1 MPHLCPQA
9 YNRVVAPEQLVTSG
23 PFALVQHPIYTS
35 YMLLFAGHTLRWV
48 GWVGS
53 AAAGFVRRL
62 ISAGLVLLLAGPGTW
77 LLHAHRYGRTPSRWC
92 CRLTHRP
99 LCSLGSP
106 AAAAFLLL
114 GCLLYYSGRTRLE
127 EAVLEGAFGSQYRQY
142 RSSTGRFLPR
152 LL

>member
-35 YMLLFAGHTLRWV
+35 YMLLFAGHALRWV

-62 ISAGLVLLLAGPGTW
+62 TF
-77 LLHAHRYGRTPSRWC
+77 GRTGGAAGWGCNIPSAW
-92 CRLTHRP
+92 LGLHRDFCMP
-99 LCSLGSP
+99 IDMVKHPPAG
-106 AAAAFLLL
+106 AAASPTALFAAWAAPQQLPSSSSAAF
-114 GCLLYYSGRTRLE
+114 CTTA
-127 EAVLEGAFGSQYRQY
+127 AVRGWRKQC
-142 RSSTGRFLPR
+142 
-152 LL
+152 